1 MCENGLQ
8 LRVIDVVFD
17 LVWILRI
24 SFYFGLKSVKFF
36 SSVGDGDSYSS
47 LTAIGGE
54 PAILPLTLTLR
65 ASLLVKFGKLVFYFI
80 PGGLGFPSEPTY
92 SIESEV
98 ESIRDILRSMND
110 GDFLVL
116 EARNTVSYRIG
127 LVYFCS
133 SLSWDFTLIWKMSA
147 ESRKA
152 WISFSSWLASSLIY
166 GLLIAG
172 A

>member
-8 LRVIDVVFD
+8 LRVSDVVFD
-17 LVWILRI
+17 LVWIHWL
-24 SFYFGLKSVKFF
+24 SFYFGLKLVKLF

-54 PAILPLTLTLR
+54 PSIPLTLTLR
-65 ASLLVKFGKLVFYFI
+65 SLLVKFGKLVFYFI
-80 PGGLGFPSEPTY
+80 PGGFNFPSEPTY
-92 SIESEV
+92 SIESV
-98 ESIRDILRSMND
+98 EIIRDILRSMNE

-116 EARNTVSYRIG
+116 DARNTVSWRIG

-152 WISFSSWLASSLIY
+152 WISFSSWVASSLMY